1 MTYTKQPWSHKDR
14 ILLSK
19 EYYFSDREKLEEL
32 FPNRSYNSCV
42 KQAKYLRDRGW
53 VFLRKPH

>member
-1 MTYTKQPWSHKDR
+1 MTRKPWTHEDR

-19 EYYFSDREKLEEL
+19 EYYFSDESRLLEL
-32 FPNRSYNSCV
+32 FPYRSYNSCV

-53 VFLRKPH
+53 VFSRKPLS